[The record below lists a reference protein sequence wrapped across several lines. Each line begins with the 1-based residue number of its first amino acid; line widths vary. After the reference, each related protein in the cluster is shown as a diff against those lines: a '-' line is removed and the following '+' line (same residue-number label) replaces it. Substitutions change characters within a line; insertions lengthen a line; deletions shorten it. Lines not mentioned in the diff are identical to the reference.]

1 MISKFEEYNEVEYFK
16 NGKSLLKF
24 RDEIISNN
32 KFNRIIDSK
41 KYYFENNQQ
50 VLFTKDIKSKFI
62 SKISKSKNLVNKFLT
77 LDIETYIKDNI
88 LIPYCISIFDGKI
101 KTNFYVSDY
110 KNVEDM
116 ILSSLK
122 SIMNRKY
129 NGYNVY
135 IHNMAKF
142 DIIFLFKYL
151 AKLGDLN
158 PVIHNDRIISID
170 LNYGEN
176 NEYQIKFRDSY
187 LLLLNSLDKLCKSFK
202 VEIGKSIFPIF
213 FVNENNLNYEG
224 KVPDIKYFNKLNDTK
239 YNDYKAQWNNNWN
252 LRNEAIKYCNI
263 DCISLYQVIF
273 KFNEMIFDLFR
284 KNIHHYPTLP
294 SLAFAIYRSNF
305 MKENSIPQLS
315 GQIAKDIRQG
325 YTGGAVDM
333 YIPKSK
339 AGVKIKCYDVNSLY
353 PSQMESQLMPVGI
366 PTLFK
371 GNIRLIDPKAFGFFY
386 CNIIAPDKLKHPI
399 LQTHVMTNNGI
410 RTIAPLGQWSDK
422 LFSSEMDNAIKYGYK
437 FEILWGYTFKSENV
451 FKNYVDFLYNLRLIY
466 PKSDPM
472 NFIAKILLNSLYGRF
487 GMDDNFTEANVIHKD
502 YIADFESKFLDN
514 ILSIENLGEYKL
526 VICKLNEINEEAT
539 HNVSI
544 GIAAAI
550 TAYARIHMSQFKNNP
565 NLKLYYTD
573 TDSIYIDKPLP
584 DHLVSNTILGK
595 MKLKYILNDAIFLAP
610 KVYYLE
616 TIDDQVIY
624 KVKDLKHEVE
634 LTKTDFEN
642 LLFKQPF

>member
-1 MISKFEEYNEVEYFK
+1 MQFKSEYYNETQIESLIFSYGFKSGKIKTKEDININININILEYNEMKLPISINPIDFGKFVKQIPIENGKIFVVQNSKGQIVMISKFEEYNEVEYFK

-239 YNDYKAQWNNNWN
+239 YNGYKAQ
-252 LRNEAIKYCNI
+252 
-263 DCISLYQVIF
+263 
-273 KFNEMIFDLFR
+273 
-284 KNIHHYPTLP
+284 
-294 SLAFAIYRSNF
+294 
-305 MKENSIPQLS
+305 
-315 GQIAKDIRQG
+315 
-325 YTGGAVDM
+325 
-333 YIPKSK
+333 
-339 AGVKIKCYDVNSLY
+339 
-353 PSQMESQLMPVGI
+353 
-366 PTLFK
+366 
-371 GNIRLIDPKAFGFFY
+371 
-386 CNIIAPDKLKHPI
+386 
-399 LQTHVMTNNGI
+399 
-410 RTIAPLGQWSDK
+410 
-422 LFSSEMDNAIKYGYK
+422 
-437 FEILWGYTFKSENV
+437 
-451 FKNYVDFLYNLRLIY
+451 
-466 PKSDPM
+466 
-472 NFIAKILLNSLYGRF
+472 
-487 GMDDNFTEANVIHKD
+487 
-502 YIADFESKFLDN
+502 
-514 ILSIENLGEYKL
+514 
-526 VICKLNEINEEAT
+526 
-539 HNVSI
+539 
-544 GIAAAI
+544 
-550 TAYARIHMSQFKNNP
+550 
-565 NLKLYYTD
+565 
-573 TDSIYIDKPLP
+573 
-584 DHLVSNTILGK
+584 
-595 MKLKYILNDAIFLAP
+595 
-610 KVYYLE
+610 
-616 TIDDQVIY
+616 
-624 KVKDLKHEVE
+624 
-634 LTKTDFEN
+634 
-642 LLFKQPF
+642 